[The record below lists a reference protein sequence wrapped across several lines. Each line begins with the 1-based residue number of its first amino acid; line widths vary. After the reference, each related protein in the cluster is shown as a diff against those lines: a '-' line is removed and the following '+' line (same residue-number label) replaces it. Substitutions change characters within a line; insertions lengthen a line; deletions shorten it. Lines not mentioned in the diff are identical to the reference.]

1 MGPAGALRALR
12 VVSALLMALRATSSG
27 GISVNSSYPRSPDR
41 LVSGL
46 HQRIAGDDALDHED
60 EGVPGVLGNE
70 PQGVRDK
77 DPSRSVTVHDPGLD
91 HGVVHAPG
99 HGVGLLDLGYLVPG
113 LTPPGSI
120 SIWTIETGERF
131 RSDMP
136 PGKLPAL
143 TAEATVSARS
153 SSDEASFV

>member
-1 MGPAGALRALR
+1 M
-12 VVSALLMALRATSSG
+12 SLRATSSG
-27 GISVNSSYPRSPDR
+27 GISVNSSYPREPPTGSYP
-41 LVSGL
+41 VSIRESRVTMPWTMKTRESRESSAMNPREFATKTL
-46 HQRIAGDDALDHED
+46 L
-60 EGVPGVLGNE
+60 
-70 PQGVRDK
+70 
-77 DPSRSVTVHDPGLD
+77 DPSPYMTLAWTTESSMPQATVSAFWTWAILSR
-91 HGVVHAPG
+91 
-99 HGVGLLDLGYLVPG
+99 G